1 MKNIFSGITIAI
13 LSIFFISPVFA
24 IDPFQ
29 FELYGTWCYEET
41 GISYTISEYRI
52 VVTFP
57 SEGTGFTVQI
67 NQWELVYNDGFDTE
81 NYPSGFS
88 ITGTI
93 ETMTGSWWINVG
105 DSFIWTW
112 YISND
117 RKSLLY
123 GEDVIF
129 VKQ

>member
-1 MKNIFSGITIAI
+1 MKKFFTGAIIAI
-13 LSIFFISPVFA
+13 LSIIFISPVSA

-29 FELYGTWCYEET
+29 FEFYGTWCYEET
-41 GISYTISEYRI
+41 EIYYTISEYRI
-52 VVTFP
+52 VVTMP
-57 SEGTGFTVQI
+57 SDGTGFTVQI
-67 NQWELVYNDGFDTE
+67 NEWELVYNDEFDTE

-93 ETMTGSWWINVG
+93 ETMTGSWWIEPG
-105 DSFIWTW
+105 DSYTWTW

-123 GEDVIF
+123 GENSIF